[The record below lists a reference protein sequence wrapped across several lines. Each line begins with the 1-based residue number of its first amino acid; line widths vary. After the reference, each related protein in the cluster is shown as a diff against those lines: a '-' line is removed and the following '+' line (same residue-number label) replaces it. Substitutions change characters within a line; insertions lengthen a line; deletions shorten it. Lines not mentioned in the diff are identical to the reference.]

1 MKNNLENLELKLL
14 QTRKEN
20 AEKLNKIESK
30 FKKEFGNFLDIV
42 FSQENLWFK
51 RFINVAFQLE
61 KLDNPELNDKEI
73 LKNSFK
79 KALNIF
85 PLELKRKNILETK
98 FFNLLDKNLSFEN
111 IFLKNNDLRRNYNYP
126 VLEALEKHNILDKDD
141 LIKISLKFKETNN
154 FLDSINVLSEEKKQ
168 IVKNHYYELNDDK
181 TEERQ
186 ENFKN
191 DFKKEIWNSKVLKIY
206 PKILKFIW
214 KNYFR
219 LKLKNK
225 VESKKDR
232 LKRVYKIIFLK
243 LYRLKYSW
251 IDIDKI
257 IQKINSIDD
266 FEDFLNL
273 IIKYFEVLKQNPKL
287 QKDYLVTEEIDDINQ
302 LKNQAEEN
310 KDKILFLEKNTI
322 KVNDVFEETENKI
335 TQDNLDYLLSDN
347 VDLIWNEFINREVNV
362 WIYDDKNFIDDE
374 NDKDDEEEVDETNLE
389 DYYEILKKEY
399 EEIEK
404 KKSKLF
410 LNWEYDKLDDLNEE
424 LIDLFLKIQ
433 KIEKLLDIWD

>member
-98 FFNLLDKNLSFEN
+98 FFSLLDKNFSFEN
-111 IFLKNNDLRRNYNYP
+111 IFLKNNDLRRDYNYP
-126 VLEALEKHNILDKDD
+126 VLEALEKHNILNKDD